1 MQKKVQPEILYFK
14 EDVTITNSKYPVLI
28 YSNIFTESGE
38 TAADWLEKR
47 FFFNHWKNSWRWGI
61 YDFDHYHANTHE
73 VLGVFNGTAALRLGG
88 ENGETIDLAVGSIVV
103 IPAGVAHKCL
113 SHSDD
118 FAVVGAYPE
127 GMEPEMNRVNE
138 ADPKEE
144 DQNSDEVPCP
154 KTDPLLGKEGGLR
167 AIWK

>member
-14 EDVTITNSKYPVLI
+14 EDLTIPNSKYPVLI
-28 YSNIFTESGE
+28 YRNIFTESGE
-38 TAADWLEKR
+38 AAADWLEKR
-47 FFFNHWKNSWRWGI
+47 FLFNNWKNSWRWGI
-61 YDFDHYHANTHE
+61 YDFTHYHANTHE
-73 VLGVFNGTAALRLGG
+73 VLGVFNGTATLRLGG

-103 IPAGVAHKCL
+103 IPAGVGHKCL

-127 GMEPEMNRVNE
+127 GMEPETNRVNE
-138 ADPKEE
+138 ADPKKG